1 MYTEITTQQITVN
14 DIPTDVNEGYNHP
27 DNGII
32 NYPNGHFGMY
42 SIVTLLGDNGE
53 PSVDNEAGG
62 FTGCNLLFTELPC
75 DASGTILFDHY
86 DLKQLRKTNAGEE
99 DVNALQV
106 LLVCRK
112 KPTHRV
118 NLRTGE
124 ISANRQDNVFITG
137 IKLNYLIGN

>member
-1 MYTEITTQQITVN
+1 MYTEITTRQIAVD
-14 DIPTDVNEGYNHP
+14 DIPTDANEGYNHP

-32 NYPNGHFGMY
+32 NYPNEYFGMY
-42 SIVTLLGDNGE
+42 SIVTLIGDNGE
-53 PSVDNEAGG
+53 PSVNSETGG
-62 FTGCNLLFTELPC
+62 FTGFGLMFTELPC

-86 DLKQLRKTNAGEE
+86 DLKQFLKTNAGEE
-99 DVNALQV
+99 GINALQV

-124 ISANRQDNVFITG
+124 VSANRLDNVFITG
-137 IKLNYLIGN
+137 IKLNYLIIN